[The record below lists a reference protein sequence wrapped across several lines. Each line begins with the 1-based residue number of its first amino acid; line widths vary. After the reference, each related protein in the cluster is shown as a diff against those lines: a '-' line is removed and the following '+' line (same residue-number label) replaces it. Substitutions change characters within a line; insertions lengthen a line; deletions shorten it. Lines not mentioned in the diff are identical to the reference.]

1 MSDPKEQGGP
11 ERTQPILAPKNILTT
26 GIYSTILK
34 KTTTQRPPVAET
46 KAPGDPSDGVSP
58 DPAAE
63 SCYWTSERD
72 GEVKLRL
79 GKNSENEPPVTVP
92 DMIMSAATKYSHY
105 LAIGSKYKKSWQ
117 LLTYI
122 EYYEACRRAAK
133 AFLKLQGTRFGFW
146 LCMCTR
152 WCPGPNVGLER
163 FHGVGIMG
171 FNSTEWVIANIG
183 AIMAG
188 GISVGI
194 LCSISPKAC
203 QVIAEAAE
211 MDIFVVD
218 NDRQL
223 QKVNQIQ
230 GYLKHLKAII
240 QYREDIQEVQ
250 PNLYSWKGFL
260 DLADGISDEKL
271 DQVIDSQ
278 KPNQCCALV
287 YNQGTSEVPKAT
299 MLSHDNITW
308 TTAAAVQSLGYK
320 CPPNGQEVLV
330 SYLPLCFAG
339 AQILDVWVAISV
351 AGTVYFPSPEAAKWN
366 GPARAPGT
374 GFLTEMLREVQP
386 TTFCGVPWVWD
397 RMLDSLKTKQLDS
410 TAFRRRIDRWAM
422 SLGLNTNR
430 RRLLGQIHQ
439 PLCFGLAKKLTFDPA
454 RKFLGLKHCQ
464 QFLNLGLG
472 LPRTTMDFF
481 LSLDIPIFDMYG
493 LTECSGLHTLSS
505 HQAFRLL
512 SSGKALPSSHTKVEK
527 ENQENIGNLCLWG
540 RHIFMGYLNDKEG
553 TKKKVDSQGWLHTND
568 LGFLDVDKFLY
579 VLGNTSDLITLSSG
593 EVINPSPIEE
603 RVKTRI
609 PIVRY
614 VMVVGQNAPYL
625 CALLTLKC
633 QINPETG
640 EARSA
645 LTSEA
650 VACCRKIRSQSTWLT
665 DVLYDRDPLVTEFIS
680 QGIQDVNAEAPSEGA
695 KIIKWVILDNDFSV
709 SGGELGPMSK
719 LNRTIV
725 TKIYQ
730 EDIQK
735 FYEASPS
742 S

>member
-1 MSDPKEQGGP
+1 MGLGSCSMG
-11 ERTQPILAPKNILTT
+11 
-26 GIYSTILK
+26 
-34 KTTTQRPPVAET
+34 
-46 KAPGDPSDGVSP
+46 
-58 DPAAE
+58 
-63 SCYWTSERD
+63 SCYWTTELD
-72 GEVKLRL
+72 GEVKLRMS
-79 GKNSENEPPVTVP
+79 KNVENEPPVTVP
-92 DMIMSAATKYSHY
+92 DLIMSAATKYSHY

-133 AFLKLQGTRFGFW
+133 AFLKVLRVRTPPAVLPAAWDRVTWLLSSSTSGGMKDPKNHTVPQSPHSRGLQP
-146 LCMCTR
+146 L
-152 WCPGPNVGLER
+152 
-163 FHGVGIMG
+163 
-171 FNSTEWVIANIG
+171 NSASS
-183 AIMAG
+183 

-194 LCSISPKAC
+194 LCSNSPKAC
-203 QVIAEAAE
+203 QVIAEASE
-211 MDIFVVD
+211 MDIILVD
-218 NDRQL
+218 NDKQL

-271 DQVIDSQ
+271 DQIIDSQ

-287 YNQGTSEVPKAT
+287 YSQGTVGTPKVM

-308 TTAAAVQSLGYK
+308 TTAATVQSLGYK
-320 CPPNGQEVLV
+320 CPPDGQEVLV
-330 SYLPLCFAG
+330 SYLPLCYAG
-339 AQILDVWVAISV
+339 VQILDVWVAISV
-351 AGTVYFPSPEAAKWN
+351 AGTVYFPSSEAGKGS
-366 GPARAPGT
+366 GPPRAPGT

-386 TTFCGVPWVWD
+386 TTFCGIPWVWD
-397 RMLDSLKTKQLDS
+397 RMLDNLKTKHLDS
-410 TAFRRRIDRWAM
+410 TAFRRKIDRWAM
-422 SLGLNTNR
+422 RVGLSTHR
-430 RRLLGQIHQ
+430 RRLQGQIHQ
-439 PLCFGLAKKLTFDPA
+439 PLCFGMAKRLTFDPA
-454 RKFLGLKHCQ
+454 RKFLGLNHCQ

-472 LPRTTMDFF
+472 LPRATVDFF
-481 LSLDIPIFDMYG
+481 LGLNIPIFQLYG
-493 LTECSGLHTLSS
+493 LTESSGLHTLSS

-512 SSGKALPSSHTKVEK
+512 SCGKALPNCHTKVEK
-527 ENQENIGNLCLWG
+527 ENREGIGKLCMWG
-540 RHIFMGYLNDKEG
+540 RHIFMGYLNDKASTE
-553 TKKKVDSQGWLHTND
+553 KKMDNQGWLHTND

-579 VLGNTSDLITLSSG
+579 VMGNSNDIITLSSG
-593 EVINPSPIEE
+593 EMVNPSPIEE

-614 VMVVGQNAPYL
+614 VMLVGQDAPYL

-640 EARSA
+640 EARGA

-650 VACCRKIRSQSTWLT
+650 VACCRKLRSRSTWLT
-665 DVLYDRDPLVTEFIS
+665 DVLENRDPLVTEFIN

-695 KIIKWVILDNDFSV
+695 KIIKWVILDSDFSV
-709 SGGELGPMSK
+709 GGGELGPMSR

-735 FYEASPS
+735 FYEIST
-742 S
+742 

>member
-1 MSDPKEQGGP
+1 MSDPKEHGDSEGGS
-11 ERTQPILAPKNILTT
+11 IHVAKA
-26 GIYSTILK
+26 ILK
-34 KTTTQRPPVAET
+34 TKIYNKMKKSQRPQDAET
-46 KAPGDPSDGVSP
+46 KAPG
-58 DPAAE
+58 
-63 SCYWTSERD
+63 SCYWTTELD
-72 GEVKLRL
+72 GEVKLRM
-79 GKNSENEPPVTVP
+79 GKNVENEPPVTVP
-92 DMIMSAATKYSHY
+92 DLIMSAATKYSHY

-133 AFLKLQGTRFGFW
+133 AFLK
-146 LCMCTR
+146 
-152 WCPGPNVGLER
+152 VGLER

-171 FNSTEWVIANIG
+171 FNSTEWVIASIG

-194 LCSISPKAC
+194 LCSNSPKAC
-203 QVIAEAAE
+203 QVIAEASE
-211 MDIFVVD
+211 MDIILVD
-218 NDRQL
+218 NDKQL

-271 DQVIDSQ
+271 DQIIDSQ

-287 YNQGTSEVPKAT
+287 YNQGTIGTPKVM

-308 TTAAAVQSLGYK
+308 TTAATVQSLGYK
-320 CPPNGQEVLV
+320 SPPDGQEVLV
-330 SYLPLCFAG
+330 SYLPLCYAG
-339 AQILDVWVAISV
+339 VQILDVWVAIYV
-351 AGTVYFPSPEAAKWN
+351 AGTVYFPSSEAGKGS
-366 GPARAPGT
+366 GPPRAPGT
-374 GFLTEMLREVQP
+374 GFLTEMLHEVQP
-386 TTFCGVPWVWD
+386 TTFCGIPWVWD
-397 RMLDSLKTKQLDS
+397 RMLDNLKTKHLDS
-410 TAFRRRIDRWAM
+410 TAFRRKIDRWAM
-422 SLGLNTNR
+422 RVGLSTHR
-430 RRLLGQIHQ
+430 RRLQGQIHQ
-439 PLCFGLAKKLTFDPA
+439 PLCFGLAKRLTFDPA
-454 RKFLGLKHCQ
+454 RKFLGLNHCQ

-472 LPRTTMDFF
+472 LPRATVDFF
-481 LSLDIPIFDMYG
+481 LSLNIPIFQLYG
-493 LTECSGLHTLSS
+493 LTESSGLHTLSS

-512 SSGKALPSSHTKVEK
+512 SCGKALPNCHTKVEK
-527 ENQENIGNLCLWG
+527 ENREGIGKLCLWG
-540 RHIFMGYLNDKEG
+540 RHIFMGYLNDKASTE
-553 TKKKVDSQGWLHTND
+553 KKMDNQGWLHTNN

-579 VLGNTSDLITLSSG
+579 VMGNSNDIITLSSG
-593 EVINPSPIEE
+593 EMVNPSPIEE

-614 VMVVGQNAPYL
+614 VMLVGQDAPYL

-640 EARSA
+640 EARGA

-650 VACCRKIRSQSTWLT
+650 VACCRKLRSRSTWLT
-665 DVLYDRDPLVTEFIS
+665 DVLENRDPLVTEFIN

-695 KIIKWVILDNDFSV
+695 KIIKWVILDSDFSV
-709 SGGELGPMSK
+709 GGGELGPMSK

-735 FYEASPS
+735 FYEIST
-742 S
+742 

>member
-1 MSDPKEQGGP
+1 MSDRRKQSGPKG
-11 ERTQPILAPKNILTT
+11 TTPILTAKAVLTT
-26 GIYSTILK
+26 KLYGKALK
-34 KTTTQRPPVAET
+34 KTLSSQSIQR
-46 KAPGDPSDGVSP
+46 KAPG
-58 DPAAE
+58 
-63 SCYWTSERD
+63 SCYWTTELN
-72 GEVKLRL
+72 GEVKLRV
-79 GKNSENEPPVTVP
+79 GKNSENEPPITVP
-92 DMIMSAATKYSHY
+92 DLILSAATKYSHH

-122 EYYEACRRAAK
+122 EYYEVCRRAAK
-133 AFLKLQGTRFGFW
+133 AFLK
-146 LCMCTR
+146 
-152 WCPGPNVGLER
+152 VGLER

-171 FNSTEWVIANIG
+171 FNSMEWVIASIG

-194 LCSISPKAC
+194 LCSNSPKVC
-203 QVIAEAAE
+203 QIMAETSE

-271 DQVIDSQ
+271 DQIIDSQ

-287 YNQGTSEVPKAT
+287 YNQGTLGPPKAI

-308 TTAAAVQSLGYK
+308 TTAATVQSLEFK

-330 SYLPLCFAG
+330 SYLPLCFAE

-351 AGTVYFPSPEAAKWN
+351 AATVYFPSTEEGKWN

-374 GFLTEMLREVQP
+374 GFLMEMLREVQP
-386 TTFCGVPWVWD
+386 TTFCGIPWVWD
-397 RMLDSLKTKQLDS
+397 RMLDSLMTKHLDA
-410 TAFRRRIDRWAM
+410 TAFRRKIDSWAM
-422 SLGLNTNR
+422 HMGLHTNR
-430 RRLLGQIHQ
+430 RRMLGQIHQ
-439 PLCFGLAKKLTFDPA
+439 PLGFGLAKMLTFDPT
-454 RKFLGLKHCQ
+454 RKFLGLNHCQ

-472 LPRTTMDFF
+472 LPRATVDFF
-481 LSLDIPIFDMYG
+481 LSLDIPIFELYG
-493 LTECSGLHTLSS
+493 LRECSGLHTLSS

-512 SSGKALPSSHTKVEK
+512 SCGKALPSSHTKVEK
-527 ENQENIGNLCLWG
+527 ENQEGIGNLCLWG
-540 RHIFMGYLNDKEG
+540 RHIFMGYLNDKER
-553 TKKKVDSQGWLHTND
+553 TEKKVDSQGWLHTND
-568 LGFLDVDKFLY
+568 LGFLDIDRFLY
-579 VLGNTSDLITLSSG
+579 VVGNSKDMITLSSG
-593 EVINPSPIEE
+593 EVINPRPIEE

-614 VMVVGQNAPYL
+614 VMVVGQDSPYL

-640 EARSA
+640 EARNA

-650 VACCRKIRSQSTWLT
+650 VAFCRKLRSQSTWLT
-665 DVLYDRDPLVTEFIS
+665 DVLNNQDPLVTEFIN
-680 QGIQDVNAEAPSEGA
+680 QGIQDVNAEAPSEGT
-695 KIIKWVILDNDFSV
+695 KIIKWVILDNDFTV
-709 SGGELGPMSK
+709 SGGELGELMAVTGLVWAIDVSIPRDMS
-719 LNRTIV
+719 
-725 TKIYQ
+725 
-730 EDIQK
+730 
-735 FYEASPS
+735 YEALGRDRYPIPFAPS
-742 S
+742 VVSWFRRLQHRDSLGAVLVPPLPMD

>member
-1 MSDPKEQGGP
+1 MSDPNEQSGA
-11 ERTQPILAPKNILTT
+11 EVAKPILTAK
-26 GIYSTILK
+26 TILK
-34 KTTTQRPPVAET
+34 TKLYSKALKRATAQASHPSET
-46 KAPGDPSDGVSP
+46 KAPG
-58 DPAAE
+58 

-79 GKNSENEPPVTVP
+79 GKNSENEPPTTVP
-92 DMIMSAATKYSHY
+92 DLIMSAATKYSHC

-133 AFLKLQGTRFGFW
+133 AFLK
-146 LCMCTR
+146 
-152 WCPGPNVGLER
+152 VGLER

-194 LCSISPKAC
+194 LCSNSPKVC
-203 QVIAEAAE
+203 QVIAEASE

-260 DLADGISDEKL
+260 ELADGISDEKL

-287 YNQGTSEVPKAT
+287 YNQGTTGAPKAI

-308 TTAAAVQSLGYK
+308 TTAATVQSLEFK
-320 CPPNGQEVLV
+320 CPPDGQEIFV

-351 AGTVYFPSPEAAKWN
+351 AATVYFPSAEAGNWS
-366 GPARAPGT
+366 GSARAPGT
-374 GFLTEMLREVQP
+374 GFLTEMLRDVQP
-386 TTFCGVPWVWD
+386 TTFCGIPWVWD
-397 RMLDSLKTKQLDS
+397 RMLDSLKTKHLDA

-422 SLGLNTNR
+422 HMGLSTNR

-454 RKFLGLKHCQ
+454 RKFLGLSHCQ
-464 QFLNLGLG
+464 QFLNMGSGLS
-472 LPRTTMDFF
+472 RATVDFF
-481 LSLDIPIFDMYG
+481 LSLDIPIFEVYG
-493 LTECSGLHTLSS
+493 LSECTGLHSLSS
-505 HQAFRLL
+505 QQAYRIP

-527 ENQENIGNLCLWG
+527 ENQDGMGNLCIWG

-553 TKKKVDSQGWLHTND
+553 TEKKVDGHGWLHTND
-568 LGFLDVDKFLY
+568 LGFLDIDRFLY
-579 VLGNTSDLITLSSG
+579 VMGNINDMITLSSG
-593 EVINPSPIEE
+593 EVINPNPIEE
-603 RVKTRI
+603 RVKMRI

-614 VMVVGQNAPYL
+614 VMLVGQDAPYL
-625 CALLTLKC
+625 CALLTMKC

-645 LTSEA
+645 LTSEV
-650 VACCRKIRSQSTWLT
+650 VAFCRKMRSQATWLA
-665 DVLYDRDPLVTEFIS
+665 DVLYNRDPMVTEFIS
-680 QGIQDVNAEAPSEGA
+680 QGIQDVNAEAPSEGT

-709 SGGELGPMSK
+709 GGGELGPMSK
-719 LNRTIV
+719 LNRTTV
-725 TKIYQ
+725 AKIYQ
-730 EDIQK
+730 EEIEK
-735 FYEASPS
+735 FYERASS

>member
-1 MSDPKEQGGP
+1 MSDPKEQDGP
-11 ERTQPILAPKNILTT
+11 EGTLSITAAKAFLTT
-26 GIYSTILK
+26 RICNKMVRKTIAQRPPDSERK
-34 KTTTQRPPVAET
+34 VSAENSFWTTQRN
-46 KAPGDPSDGVSP
+46 
-58 DPAAE
+58 
-63 SCYWTSERD
+63 
-72 GEVKLRL
+72 GEVKLRMD
-79 GKNSENEPPVTVP
+79 KNSEDEPPVTVP

-105 LAIGSKYKKSWQ
+105 LAIGCKYKKSWQ

-133 AFLKLQGTRFGFW
+133 AFLK
-146 LCMCTR
+146 
-152 WCPGPNVGLER
+152 VGLER

-171 FNSTEWVIANIG
+171 SNSTEWVIANIG

-194 LCSISPKAC
+194 LCTNSPKAC
-203 QVIAEAAE
+203 QVIAETSE

-218 NDRQL
+218 NERQL

-271 DQVIDSQ
+271 DQIIDSQ

-287 YNQGTSEVPKAT
+287 YKQGISGPPKAT
-299 MLSHDNITW
+299 MLSHDN
-308 TTAAAVQSLGYK
+308 SLEYK

-339 AQILDVWVAISV
+339 TQILDVWVAISV
-351 AGTVYFPSPEAAKWN
+351 AGTVYFPSPEAGKWN

-374 GFLTEMLREVQP
+374 
-386 TTFCGVPWVWD
+386 
-397 RMLDSLKTKQLDS
+397 
-410 TAFRRRIDRWAM
+410 
-422 SLGLNTNR
+422 
-430 RRLLGQIHQ
+430 
-439 PLCFGLAKKLTFDPA
+439 LTFDPA
-454 RKFLGLKHCQ
+454 RKFLGLNHCQ

-472 LPRTTMDFF
+472 LPRNTLDFF
-481 LSLDIPIFDMYG
+481 LSLNIPIFDMYG
-493 LTECSGLHTLSS
+493 LTECSGLHALSS
-505 HQAFRLL
+505 HQAFRQL
-512 SSGKALPSSHTKVEK
+512 SCGKALPSALTKVEK
-527 ENQENIGNLCLWG
+527 ENRENVGNLCVWG
-540 RHIFMGYLNDKEG
+540 RHIFMGYLNDKVN
-553 TKKKVDSQGWLHTND
+553 TAKRVDSQGWLHTND
-568 LGFLDVDKFLY
+568 LGFLDVDNFVY
-579 VLGNTSDLITLSSG
+579 ILGNNDDLITLSSG

-603 RVKTRI
+603 RVMIRI

-614 VMVVGQNAPYL
+614 AMLVGQNAPYL

-650 VACCRKIRSQSTWLT
+650 VACCRKLRSQSTWLT

-680 QGIQDVNAEAPSEGA
+680 QGIQEVNAEAPSEAA

-709 SGGELGPMSK
+709 GGGELGPMTK
-719 LNRTIV
+719 LNRTAV
-725 TKIYQ
+725 AKIYQ

-735 FYEASPS
+735 FYERSPS

>member
-1 MSDPKEQGGP
+1 MTSD
-11 ERTQPILAPKNILTT
+11 LTAEN
-26 GIYSTILK
+26 SFW
-34 KTTTQRPPVAET
+34 TTQRN
-46 KAPGDPSDGVSP
+46 
-58 DPAAE
+58 
-63 SCYWTSERD
+63 
-72 GEVKLRL
+72 GEVKLRMD
-79 GKNSENEPPVTVP
+79 KNSEDEPPVTVP

-105 LAIGSKYKKSWQ
+105 LAIGCKYKKSWQ

-133 AFLKLQGTRFGFW
+133 AFLK
-146 LCMCTR
+146 
-152 WCPGPNVGLER
+152 VGLER

-171 FNSTEWVIANIG
+171 SNSTEWVIANIG

-194 LCSISPKAC
+194 LCTNSPKAC
-203 QVIAEAAE
+203 QVIAETSE

-218 NDRQL
+218 NERQL

-271 DQVIDSQ
+271 DQIIDSQ

-287 YNQGTSEVPKAT
+287 YKQGISGPPKAT

-308 TTAAAVQSLGYK
+308 TTAATVQSLEYK

-339 AQILDVWVAISV
+339 TQILDVWVAISV
-351 AGTVYFPSPEAAKWN
+351 AGTVYFPSPEAGKWN

-374 GFLTEMLREVQP
+374 VSSGGES
-386 TTFCGVPWVWD
+386 
-397 RMLDSLKTKQLDS
+397 DS
-410 TAFRRRIDRWAM
+410 
-422 SLGLNTNR
+422 
-430 RRLLGQIHQ
+430 GQIQLHQ
-439 PLCFGLAKKLTFDPA
+439 PLCYGLAKKLTFDPA
-454 RKFLGLKHCQ
+454 RKFLGLNHCQ

-472 LPRTTMDFF
+472 LPRNTLDFF
-481 LSLDIPIFDMYG
+481 LSLNIPIFDMYG
-493 LTECSGLHTLSS
+493 LTECSGLHALSS
-505 HQAFRLL
+505 HQAFRQL
-512 SSGKALPSSHTKVEK
+512 SCGKALPSALTKVEK
-527 ENQENIGNLCLWG
+527 ENRENVGNLCVWG
-540 RHIFMGYLNDKEG
+540 RHIFMGYLNDKVN
-553 TKKKVDSQGWLHTND
+553 TAKRVDSQGWLHTND
-568 LGFLDVDKFLY
+568 LGFLDVDNFVY
-579 VLGNTSDLITLSSG
+579 ILGNNDDLITLSSG

-603 RVKTRI
+603 RVMIRI

-614 VMVVGQNAPYL
+614 AMLVGQNAPYL

-650 VACCRKIRSQSTWLT
+650 VACCRKLRSQSTWLT

-680 QGIQDVNAEAPSEGA
+680 QGIQEVNAEAPSEAA

-709 SGGELGPMSK
+709 GGGELGPMTK
-719 LNRTIV
+719 LNRTAV
-725 TKIYQ
+725 AKIYQ

-735 FYEASPS
+735 FYERSPS

>member
-1 MSDPKEQGGP
+1 MSDPNEQSGA
-11 ERTQPILAPKNILTT
+11 EVAKPILTAK
-26 GIYSTILK
+26 TILK
-34 KTTTQRPPVAET
+34 TKLYSKALKRATAQASHPSET
-46 KAPGDPSDGVSP
+46 KAPG
-58 DPAAE
+58 

-79 GKNSENEPPVTVP
+79 GKNSENEPPTTVP
-92 DMIMSAATKYSHY
+92 DLIMSAATKYSHC

-133 AFLKLQGTRFGFW
+133 AFLK
-146 LCMCTR
+146 
-152 WCPGPNVGLER
+152 VGLER

-194 LCSISPKAC
+194 LCSNSPKVC
-203 QVIAEAAE
+203 QVIAEASE

-260 DLADGISDEKL
+260 ELADGISDEKL

-287 YNQGTSEVPKAT
+287 YNQGTTGAPKAI

-308 TTAAAVQSLGYK
+308 TTAATVQSLEFK
-320 CPPNGQEVLV
+320 CPPDGQEIFV

-351 AGTVYFPSPEAAKWN
+351 AATVYFPSAEAGNWS
-366 GPARAPGT
+366 GSARAPGT
-374 GFLTEMLREVQP
+374 GFLTEMLRDVQP
-386 TTFCGVPWVWD
+386 TTFCGIPWVWD
-397 RMLDSLKTKQLDS
+397 RMLDSLKTKHLDA

-422 SLGLNTNR
+422 HMGLSTNR

-454 RKFLGLKHCQ
+454 RKFLGLSHCQ
-464 QFLNLGLG
+464 QFLNMGSGLS
-472 LPRTTMDFF
+472 RATVDFF
-481 LSLDIPIFDMYG
+481 LSLDIPIFEVYG
-493 LTECSGLHTLSS
+493 LSECTGLHSLSS
-505 HQAFRLL
+505 QQAYRIP

-527 ENQENIGNLCLWG
+527 ENQDGMGNLCIWG

-553 TKKKVDSQGWLHTND
+553 TEKKVDGHGWLHTND
-568 LGFLDVDKFLY
+568 LGFLDIDRFLY
-579 VLGNTSDLITLSSG
+579 VMGNINDMITLSSG
-593 EVINPSPIEE
+593 EVINPNPIEE
-603 RVKTRI
+603 RVKMRI

-614 VMVVGQNAPYL
+614 VMLVGQDAPYL
-625 CALLTLKC
+625 CALLTMKGPC
-633 QINPETG
+633 
-640 EARSA
+640 
-645 LTSEA
+645 
-650 VACCRKIRSQSTWLT
+650 
-665 DVLYDRDPLVTEFIS
+665 
-680 QGIQDVNAEAPSEGA
+680 PS
-695 KIIKWVILDNDFSV
+695 
-709 SGGELGPMSK
+709 
-719 LNRTIV
+719 
-725 TKIYQ
+725 
-730 EDIQK
+730 
-735 FYEASPS
+735 
-742 S
+742 

>member
-1 MSDPKEQGGP
+1 MDPTAG
-11 ERTQPILAPKNILTT
+11 
-26 GIYSTILK
+26 
-34 KTTTQRPPVAET
+34 
-46 KAPGDPSDGVSP
+46 
-58 DPAAE
+58 
-63 SCYWTSERD
+63 SCYWTTERD

-79 GKNSENEPPVTVP
+79 GKNSENEPPITVP
-92 DMIMSAATKYSHY
+92 DLIMSAATKYSHY

-133 AFLKLQGTRFGFW
+133 AFLK
-146 LCMCTR
+146 
-152 WCPGPNVGLER
+152 VGLER

-194 LCSISPKAC
+194 LCSNSPKAC
-203 QVIAEAAE
+203 QVIAEASE
-211 MDIFVVD
+211 MDIFV
-218 NDRQL
+218 
-223 QKVNQIQ
+223 
-230 GYLKHLKAII
+230 
-240 QYREDIQEVQ
+240 
-250 PNLYSWKGFL
+250 WKGFL
-260 DLADGISDEKL
+260 DLADDISDEKL

-287 YNQGTSEVPKAT
+287 YNQGTSEIPKAM

-308 TTAAAVQSLGYK
+308 TTAAAVQSLGFK

-351 AGTVYFPSPEAAKWN
+351 AGTVYFPSPEAGKWN
-366 GPARAPGT
+366 GPPRAPGT

-386 TTFCGVPWVWD
+386 TTFCGIPHI
-397 RMLDSLKTKQLDS
+397 S
-410 TAFRRRIDRWAM
+410 
-422 SLGLNTNR
+422 
-430 RRLLGQIHQ
+430 Q
-439 PLCFGLAKKLTFDPA
+439 PPCFGLAKKLTFDPA
-454 RKFLGLKHCQ
+454 RKFLGLNHCQ

-472 LPRTTMDFF
+472 LPRATVEFF
-481 LSLDIPIFDMYG
+481 LSLDIPIFELYG
-493 LTECSGLHTLSS
+493 LSECSGLHALSS

-512 SSGKALPSSHTKVEK
+512 SSHTKVEK
-527 ENQENIGNLCLWG
+527 ENQEDIGNLCMWG
-540 RHIFMGYLNDKEG
+540 RHIFMGYLNDKES
-553 TKKKVDSQGWLHTND
+553 TEEKVDSQGWLHTNN
-568 LGFLDVDKFLY
+568 LGFLDMDKFLY
-579 VLGNTSDLITLSSG
+579 VMGNSNDMITLSSG
-593 EVINPSPIEE
+593 EVINPNPIEE

-614 VMVVGQNAPYL
+614 VMVVGQDAPYL

-645 LTSEA
+645 LTSEV
-650 VACCRKIRSQSTWLT
+650 VACCRKLRSQSTWLT
-665 DVLYDRDPLVTEFIS
+665 DVLDNRDPLVTEFIS
-680 QGIQDVNAEAPSEGA
+680 QGIQDVNAEAPSEGT

-709 SGGELGPMSK
+709 GGGELGPMSK

-725 TKIYQ
+725 AKIYQ

-735 FYEASPS
+735 FYES
-742 S
+742 SSS

>member
-1 MSDPKEQGGP
+1 MSDPKEHGDSEGGS
-11 ERTQPILAPKNILTT
+11 IHVAKA
-26 GIYSTILK
+26 ILK
-34 KTTTQRPPVAET
+34 TKIYNKMKKSQRPQDAET
-46 KAPGDPSDGVSP
+46 KAPG
-58 DPAAE
+58 
-63 SCYWTSERD
+63 SCYWTTELD
-72 GEVKLRL
+72 GEVKLRM
-79 GKNSENEPPVTVP
+79 GKNVENEPPVTVP
-92 DMIMSAATKYSHY
+92 DLIMSAATKYSHY

-133 AFLKLQGTRFGFW
+133 AFLK
-146 LCMCTR
+146 
-152 WCPGPNVGLER
+152 VGLER

-171 FNSTEWVIANIG
+171 FNSTEWVIASIG

-188 GISVGI
+188 GVSVGI
-194 LCSISPKAC
+194 LCSNSPKAC
-203 QVIAEAAE
+203 QVIAEASE
-211 MDIFVVD
+211 MDIILVD
-218 NDRQL
+218 NDKQL

-271 DQVIDSQ
+271 DQIIDSQ

-287 YNQGTSEVPKAT
+287 YNQGTIGTPKVM

-308 TTAAAVQSLGYK
+308 TTAATVQSLGYK
-320 CPPNGQEVLV
+320 SPPDGQEVLV
-330 SYLPLCFAG
+330 SYLPLCYAG
-339 AQILDVWVAISV
+339 VQILDVWVAIYV
-351 AGTVYFPSPEAAKWN
+351 AGTVYFPSSEAGKGS
-366 GPARAPGT
+366 GPPRAPGT
-374 GFLTEMLREVQP
+374 GFLTEMLHEVQP
-386 TTFCGVPWVWD
+386 TTFCGIPWVWD
-397 RMLDSLKTKQLDS
+397 RMLDNLKTKHLDS
-410 TAFRRRIDRWAM
+410 TAFRRKIDRWAM
-422 SLGLNTNR
+422 RVGLSTHR
-430 RRLLGQIHQ
+430 RRLQGQIHQ
-439 PLCFGLAKKLTFDPA
+439 PLCFGLAKRLTFDPA
-454 RKFLGLKHCQ
+454 RKFLGLNHCQ

-472 LPRTTMDFF
+472 LPRATVDFF
-481 LSLDIPIFDMYG
+481 LSLNIPIFQLYG
-493 LTECSGLHTLSS
+493 LTESSGLHTLSS

-512 SSGKALPSSHTKVEK
+512 SCGKALPNCHTKVEK
-527 ENQENIGNLCLWG
+527 ENREGIGKLCLWG
-540 RHIFMGYLNDKEG
+540 RHIFMGYLNDKASTE
-553 TKKKVDSQGWLHTND
+553 KKMDNQGWLHTNN

-579 VLGNTSDLITLSSG
+579 VMGNSNDIITLSSG
-593 EVINPSPIEE
+593 EMVNPSPIEE

-614 VMVVGQNAPYL
+614 VMLVGQDAPYL

-640 EARSA
+640 EARGA

-650 VACCRKIRSQSTWLT
+650 VACCRKLRSRSTWLT
-665 DVLYDRDPLVTEFIS
+665 DVLENRDPLVTEFIN

-695 KIIKWVILDNDFSV
+695 KIIKWVILDSDFSV
-709 SGGELGPMSK
+709 GGGELGPMSK

-735 FYEASPS
+735 FYEIST
-742 S
+742 

>member
-1 MSDPKEQGGP
+1 MSDPKEHGDS
-11 ERTQPILAPKNILTT
+11 ERGSIHVAKA
-26 GIYSTILK
+26 ILK
-34 KTTTQRPPVAET
+34 TKIYNKMKKSQRPQDAEK
-46 KAPGDPSDGVSP
+46 KAPG
-58 DPAAE
+58 
-63 SCYWTSERD
+63 SCYWTTELD
-72 GEVKLRL
+72 GEVKLRMS
-79 GKNSENEPPVTVP
+79 KNVENEPPVTVP
-92 DMIMSAATKYSHY
+92 DLIMNAATKYSHY

-133 AFLKLQGTRFGFW
+133 AFLK
-146 LCMCTR
+146 
-152 WCPGPNVGLER
+152 VGLER

-171 FNSTEWVIANIG
+171 FNSMEWVIASIG

-194 LCSISPKAC
+194 LCSNSPKAC
-203 QVIAEAAE
+203 QVIAEASE
-211 MDIFVVD
+211 MDIILVD
-218 NDRQL
+218 NDKQL

-271 DQVIDSQ
+271 DQIIDSQ

-287 YNQGTSEVPKAT
+287 YNQGTTVGTPKAV

-308 TTAAAVQSLGYK
+308 TTAATVQSLGYK
-320 CPPNGQEVLV
+320 CPPDGQEVLV
-330 SYLPLCFAG
+330 SYLPLSYARV
-339 AQILDVWVAISV
+339 QILDVWVAISV
-351 AGTVYFPSPEAAKWN
+351 AGTVYFPSSEAGKGN
-366 GPARAPGT
+366 GPPRAPGT

-386 TTFCGVPWVWD
+386 TTFCGIPWVWD
-397 RMLDSLKTKQLDS
+397 RMLDNLKTKHLDS
-410 TAFRRRIDRWAM
+410 TAFRRKIDSWAM
-422 SLGLNTNR
+422 RVGLSTHR
-430 RRLLGQIHQ
+430 RRLQRQIHQ
-439 PLCFGLAKKLTFDPA
+439 PLCFGMAKRLTFDPA
-454 RKFLGLKHCQ
+454 RKFLGLNHCQ

-472 LPRTTMDFF
+472 LPRATVDFF
-481 LSLDIPIFDMYG
+481 LSLNIPIFQLYG
-493 LTECSGLHTLSS
+493 FTESSGLHTLSS

-512 SSGKALPSSHTKVEK
+512 SCGKALPNCHTKVEK
-527 ENQENIGNLCLWG
+527 ENREGIGKLCMWG
-540 RHIFMGYLNDKEG
+540 RHIFMGYLKDKANTE
-553 TKKKVDSQGWLHTND
+553 KKMDNQGWLHTND

-579 VLGNTSDLITLSSG
+579 VMGNSNDIITLSSG
-593 EVINPSPIEE
+593 EMVNPSPIEE

-614 VMVVGQNAPYL
+614 VMLVGQDAPYL

-650 VACCRKIRSQSTWLT
+650 VACCRKLRSRSTWLT
-665 DVLYDRDPLVTEFIS
+665 DVLENRDPLVTEFIN

-695 KIIKWVILDNDFSV
+695 KIIKWVILDSDFSV
-709 SGGELGPMSK
+709 GGGELGPMSK
-719 LNRTIV
+719 LNRTTV
-725 TKIYQ
+725 KKIYQ

-735 FYEASPS
+735 FYEIST
-742 S
+742 

>member
-1 MSDPKEQGGP
+1 MTSD
-11 ERTQPILAPKNILTT
+11 LTAEN
-26 GIYSTILK
+26 SFW
-34 KTTTQRPPVAET
+34 TTQRN
-46 KAPGDPSDGVSP
+46 
-58 DPAAE
+58 
-63 SCYWTSERD
+63 
-72 GEVKLRL
+72 GEVKLRMD
-79 GKNSENEPPVTVP
+79 KNSEDEPPVTVP

-105 LAIGSKYKKSWQ
+105 LAIGCKYKKSWQ

-133 AFLKLQGTRFGFW
+133 AFLK
-146 LCMCTR
+146 
-152 WCPGPNVGLER
+152 VGLER

-171 FNSTEWVIANIG
+171 SNSTEWVIANIG

-194 LCSISPKAC
+194 LCTNSPKAC
-203 QVIAEAAE
+203 QVIAETSE

-218 NDRQL
+218 NERQL

-271 DQVIDSQ
+271 DQIIDSQ

-287 YNQGTSEVPKAT
+287 YKQGISGPPKAT
-299 MLSHDNITW
+299 MLSHDN
-308 TTAAAVQSLGYK
+308 
-320 CPPNGQEVLV
+320 
-330 SYLPLCFAG
+330 PLC
-339 AQILDVWVAISV
+339 
-351 AGTVYFPSPEAAKWN
+351 Y
-366 GPARAPGT
+366 
-374 GFLTEMLREVQP
+374 
-386 TTFCGVPWVWD
+386 
-397 RMLDSLKTKQLDS
+397 
-410 TAFRRRIDRWAM
+410 
-422 SLGLNTNR
+422 
-430 RRLLGQIHQ
+430 
-439 PLCFGLAKKLTFDPA
+439 GLAKKLTFDPA
-454 RKFLGLKHCQ
+454 RKFLGLNHCQ

-472 LPRTTMDFF
+472 LPRNTLDFF
-481 LSLDIPIFDMYG
+481 LSLNIPIFDMYG
-493 LTECSGLHTLSS
+493 LTECSGLHALSS
-505 HQAFRLL
+505 HQAFRQL
-512 SSGKALPSSHTKVEK
+512 SCGKALPSALTKVEK
-527 ENQENIGNLCLWG
+527 ENRENVGNLCVWG
-540 RHIFMGYLNDKEG
+540 RHIFMGYLNDKVN
-553 TKKKVDSQGWLHTND
+553 TAKRVDSQGWLHTND
-568 LGFLDVDKFLY
+568 LGFLDVDNFVY
-579 VLGNTSDLITLSSG
+579 ILGNNDDLITLSSG

-603 RVKTRI
+603 RVMIRI

-614 VMVVGQNAPYL
+614 AMLVGQNAPYL

-650 VACCRKIRSQSTWLT
+650 VACCRKLRSQSTWLT

-680 QGIQDVNAEAPSEGA
+680 QGIQEVNAEAPSEAA

-709 SGGELGPMSK
+709 GGGELGPMTK
-719 LNRTIV
+719 LNRTAV
-725 TKIYQ
+725 AKIYQ

-735 FYEASPS
+735 FYERSPS